1 MASSRN
7 SNIMRPTSFDP
18 QRLRTYL
25 QRHTIADL
33 PALKHALGTSADLTV
48 FRKLKPLGYLSSYTH
63 RGRFYTLRTIARF
76 DEEGLWSHEEVWFS
90 RQGTLMA
97 TLAAWIPQSPQ
108 GWFADELA
116 DRLHVDV
123 HDPLHDLVRQGRVR
137 RAEIGGRFLY
147 TAAEA
152 RRSKDQI
159 RARRTAH
166 AVPLVADASALNV
179 SPDELKATI
188 LLFYSLL
195 DEQQRRLFAGLES
208 IKLGLGGDTILA
220 TFLNVDAHTVARG
233 RQQLLDHDVASG
245 RVRRVG
251 GGRPLAEKKRPTS
264 SP

>member
-1 MASSRN
+1 
-7 SNIMRPTSFDP
+7 MRPTAFDP
-18 QRLRTYL
+18 QSLRTYL
-25 QRHTIADL
+25 QRHKIADL
-33 PALKHALGTSADLTV
+33 PALKHALGTSANLTV

-76 DEEGLWSHEEVWFS
+76 DEDGLWSHEAVWFS
-90 RQGTLMA
+90 RHGTLMA
-97 TLAAWIPQSPQ
+97 TLEAWIAQSLH

-116 DRLHVDV
+116 DRLHVNV

-137 RAEIGGRFLY
+137 RAAVAGRFLY

-159 RARRTAH
+159 RVRRTAH
-166 AVPLVADASALNV
+166 AVPLVADASALHV
-179 SPDELKATI
+179 SPDELKAAI

-220 TFLNVDAHTVARG
+220 AFLNLDAHTVARG
-233 RQQLLDHDVASG
+233 RQQLLDHDVAPG

-251 GGRPLAEKKRPTS
+251 GGRPPAEKKRPTS
-264 SP
+264 SL

>member
-1 MASSRN
+1 
-7 SNIMRPTSFDP
+7 MRPTSFDS

-25 QRHTIADL
+25 QRYTIADL

-76 DEEGLWSHEEVWFS
+76 DEDGLWSHDAVRFS
-90 RQGTLMA
+90 RHGTLMA
-97 TLAAWIPQSPQ
+97 TLAAWIPPSPQ
-108 GWFADELA
+108 GWFAEELA
-116 DRLHVDV
+116 DRLHVEV

-137 RAEIGGRFLY
+137 RAEIAGRFLY

-159 RARRTAH
+159 RVRRTAEV
-166 AVPLVADASALNV
+166 VPLVTDAAALHV
-179 SPDELKATI
+179 SPDELKAAI

-220 TFLNVDAHTVARG
+220 AFLNLDAHTVARG
-233 RQQLLDHDVASG
+233 RQQLLDHDIAPG

>member
-1 MASSRN
+1 
-7 SNIMRPTSFDP
+7 
-18 QRLRTYL
+18 L

-76 DEEGLWSHEEVWFS
+76 DEDGLWSHAAVWFS
-90 RQGTLMA
+90 RHGTLMA
-97 TLAAWIPQSPQ
+97 TLAAWIPPSPQ

-123 HDPLHDLVRQGRVR
+123 HDPLYELVRQGRVR

-147 TAAEA
+147 TAAEG

-159 RARRTAH
+159 RARRTATT
-166 AVPLVADASALNV
+166 VLLVADASALNV
-179 SPDELKATI
+179 SADELKATI

-251 GGRPLAEKKRPTS
+251 GGRPLAEKKVEPH
-264 SP
+264 

>member
-1 MASSRN
+1 
-7 SNIMRPTSFDP
+7 MRPTSFDP
-18 QRLRTYL
+18 QNLRTYL

-48 FRKLKPLGYLSSYTH
+48 FRKLKPLGYLTSYTH
-63 RGRFYTLRTIARF
+63 RGRFYTLRTVARF
-76 DEEGLWSHEEVWFS
+76 DEDGLWSHEAVWFS
-90 RQGTLMA
+90 RHGTLMA
-97 TLAAWIPQSPQ
+97 TLEAWIPLASQ

-116 DRLHVDV
+116 ERLHVDV
-123 HDPLHDLVRQGRVR
+123 HDPLHDLVHQGRVR
-137 RAEIGGRFLY
+137 RAEIAGRFLY

-166 AVPLVADASALNV
+166 AVPLVADASALHV
-179 SPDELKATI
+179 SPDELKASI

-233 RQQLLDHDVASG
+233 RQQLLDHDVAPG

>member
-1 MASSRN
+1 
-7 SNIMRPTSFDP
+7 MRPTTFDP
-18 QRLRTYL
+18 QRVRTYL
-25 QRHTIADL
+25 RRHTMADL

-48 FRKLKPLGYLSSYTH
+48 FRKLKALGYLASYSH

-76 DEEGLWSHEEVWFS
+76 DEDGLWSQEAVWFS
-90 RQGTLMA
+90 RHGTLMT
-97 TLAAWIPQSPQ
+97 TLEAWIPQSPQ

-116 DRLHVDV
+116 DRLHVEV
-123 HDPLHDLVRQGRVR
+123 HDPLHALVRQGRVR
-137 RAEIGGRFLY
+137 RVEIAGRFLY

-152 RRSKDQI
+152 RRSNDQI

-166 AVPLVADASALNV
+166 AVPLVADASALDV
-179 SPDELKATI
+179 SPDELKASI

-233 RQQLLDHDVASG
+233 RQQLLDHDVAPG

-251 GGRPLAEKKRPTS
+251 GGRPPAEKKRPTS
-264 SP
+264 SR

>member
-1 MASSRN
+1 
-7 SNIMRPTSFDP
+7 MRPATFDP
-18 QRLRTYL
+18 QSLRTYL

-76 DEEGLWSHEEVWFS
+76 DKAGLWSHEAVWFS
-90 RQGTLMA
+90 RHGTLMA
-97 TLAAWIPQSPQ
+97 TLAAWIPESPQ

-137 RAEIGGRFLY
+137 RAEVTGRFLY

-152 RRSKDQI
+152 RRSNDQI
-159 RARRTAH
+159 RARRAAH
-166 AVPLVADASALNV
+166 TVPLVADASALHV
-179 SPDELKATI
+179 SPDELKAAI

-220 TFLNVDAHTVARG
+220 AFLNLDAHTVARG
-233 RQQLLDHDVASG
+233 RQQLLDDDVAPG
-245 RVRRVG
+245 RVRRMG
-251 GGRPLAEKKRPTS
+251 GGRPPAENKRPTS

>member
-1 MASSRN
+1 
-7 SNIMRPTSFDP
+7 MRPTSFDP
-18 QRLRTYL
+18 QSLRTYL
-25 QRHTIADL
+25 HRHTIADL

-76 DEEGLWSHEEVWFS
+76 DEDGLWSHETVWFS
-90 RQGTLMA
+90 RHGTLMA
-97 TLAAWIPQSPQ
+97 TLEAWIRQAPQ

-137 RAEIGGRFLY
+137 RADMAGRFLY

-152 RRSKDQI
+152 RRSRDQI

-166 AVPLVADASALNV
+166 AVPLVADASALHV
-179 SPDELKATI
+179 SPDELKAAI

-220 TFLNVDAHTVARG
+220 AFLHLDTHTVARG
-233 RQQLLDHDVASG
+233 RQQLLDDDVAPG

-251 GGRPLAEKKRPTS
+251 GGRPPVEKKRPTS